1 MDRVAGRKIMPC
13 SVTRRLRM
21 GPADLSAY
29 ERLARRHY
37 RADRVCAAVGVWAVW
52 DDHPL
57 RFDSEAPVAVIVYAM
72 PVANL
77 ALRRAALGPVLDG
90 LSRSLRLQWLNAHV
104 RTIRRVVVDPRYR
117 GLGLASRLV
126 RETRTQLG
134 VPIIEALATMGHV
147 HPFFERA
154 GMRAFCAPPTRHVA
168 QMAAALE
175 AVGVGSRWWVDPA
188 AVHRRIG
195 RLDMRERA
203 FLDEQMKRFCA
214 AYGMRRH
221 MSAGPERTAY
231 VLSRLSERPVY
242 YVWTRPGWEEGQS
255 DEGQR
260 PLRRGADESS
270 TLAKGGRI
278 ASADGWTGFNHDRV
292 DRPGS
297 VGGASGRCEPHVAAA
312 AKAAGRSHPTHRSV

>member
-1 MDRVAGRKIMPC
+1 MDRVARRGIIPC
-13 SVTRRLRM
+13 SVTRRLRI
-21 GPADLSAY
+21 GRADLSAY
-29 ERLARRHY
+29 ERLARHHY
-37 RADRVCAAVGVWAVW
+37 RTDRVCAAAGVWAVW

-57 RFDSEAPVAVIVYAM
+57 RLDREAPVAVIVYAM
-72 PVANL
+72 PVVNL
-77 ALRRAALGPVLDG
+77 ALRRAALGPALEG
-90 LSRSLRLQWLNAHV
+90 LGRSLRLQWLNAHV

-154 GMRAFCAPPTRHVA
+154 GMRAFCAPPTRHVT

-175 AVGVGSRWWVDPA
+175 VVGLGPRWWVDPVA
-188 AVHRRIG
+188 IHRRIG
-195 RLDMRERA
+195 RLDTRQRA

-214 AYGMRRH
+214 AYGTRRH

-255 DEGQR
+255 DDE
-260 PLRRGADESS
+260 RRSSRGRADEGW
-270 TLAKGGRI
+270 TLARGGRT
-278 ASADGWTGFNHDRV
+278 AGADGWTGFNHDRV

-297 VGGASGRCEPHVAAA
+297 ALGASGRCEPHVAAA
-312 AKAAGRSHPTHRSV
+312 AEAAGRSHPTHRSV

>member
-1 MDRVAGRKIMPC
+1 MTK
-13 SVTRRLRM
+13 RLRI
-21 GPADLSAY
+21 GRADLSAY
-29 ERLARRHY
+29 ERLARHHY
-37 RADRVCAAVGVWAVW
+37 RADRVCAAAGVWAVW

-57 RFDSEAPVAVIVYAM
+57 RFDREVPVGVIVYAM
-72 PVANL
+72 PVVNL
-77 ALRRAALGPVLDG
+77 ALRRAVLGPLLEG
-90 LSRSLRLQWLNAHV
+90 LSRSLRLQWLNAYV

-175 AVGVGSRWWVDPA
+175 AVDLGSRWWVDPA
-188 AVHRRIG
+188 AVHRRFG
-195 RLDMRERA
+195 RLDTRERA

-214 AYGMRRH
+214 AYGTRRH
-221 MSAGPERTAY
+221 MLAGPERTAY

-242 YVWTRPGWEEGQS
+242 YVWTRPGWEEGQG
-255 DEGQR
+255 DEGR
-260 PLRRGADESS
+260 RSLRGRADESW

-292 DRPGS
+292 DRPGAAL
-297 VGGASGRCEPHVAAA
+297 GASGRCEPHVAAV
-312 AKAAGRSHPTHRSV
+312 AKAAGRSHPTH